1 MSETS
6 VAVPA
11 SASAATQ
18 AYILFGVAGTTYA
31 IKSHE
36 VLHIEMIE
44 HVTPVPN
51 APAFVEGVVFSRGQV
66 VPVINLRARFGFE
79 RGAITLRS
87 RLLVVQHESRR
98 VGLLADESREFIRIS
113 ETAIRPPQEA
123 IGGLSGNY
131 LEGVATLGA
140 RIVLVL
146 SVRELVEAVP
156 NALS

>member
-6 VAVPA
+6 VASLTSTPA
-11 SASAATQ
+11 AAQ

-31 IKSHE
+31 LRSHD
-36 VLHIEMIE
+36 VLHIEMLE

-79 RGAITLRS
+79 RAASTLRS
-87 RLLVVQHESRR
+87 RLLVVQHDTRR

-113 ETAIRPPQEA
+113 DAAIKPPQEA

-131 LEGVATLGA
+131 LEGVATLGE

-146 SVRELVEAVP
+146 SVRDIVETVPTAV
-156 NALS
+156 S

>member
-6 VAVPA
+6 VAVPE
-11 SASAATQ
+11 SASAVTQ
-18 AYILFGVAGTTYA
+18 TYILFGVAGTTYA
-31 IKSHE
+31 IRSRD
-36 VLHIEMIE
+36 VLHIEMVE

-51 APAFVEGVVFSRGQV
+51 AAAFVEGVVFSRGQV

-79 RGAITLRS
+79 RAAVTLRS

-113 ETAIRPPQEA
+113 NAAIKPPQEA

-131 LEGVATLGA
+131 LAGVATLGQ

-146 SVRELVEAVP
+146 NVREIVQTAPATLE
-156 NALS
+156 

>member
-6 VAVPA
+6 VAVPE
-11 SASAATQ
+11 SAPAVTQ
-18 AYILFGVAGTTYA
+18 TYILFGVAGTTYA
-31 IKSHE
+31 IRSQD

-51 APAFVEGVVFSRGQV
+51 AAAFVEGVVFSRGQV

-79 RGAITLRS
+79 RAAMTLRS

-113 ETAIRPPQEA
+113 DAAIKPPQEA

-131 LEGVATLGA
+131 LGGVATLGQ

-146 SVRELVEAVP
+146 NVREIVETAP
-156 NALS
+156 TALA

>member
-6 VAVPA
+6 VAVLASTPA
-11 SASAATQ
+11 AAQ

-31 IKSHE
+31 LRSHD
-36 VLHIEMIE
+36 VLHIEMLE

-51 APAFVEGVVFSRGQV
+51 APPFVEGVVFSRGQV

-79 RGAITLRS
+79 RAASTLRS
-87 RLLVVQHESRR
+87 RLLVVQHDTRR

-113 ETAIRPPQEA
+113 NEAIKPPQVA

-131 LEGVATLGA
+131 LEGVATLGE

-146 SVRELVEAVP
+146 NVREIVETVPTAV
-156 NALS
+156 S